1 MFLAFLHVVSWSQTI
16 SSPLIVPVEE
26 AKPVVLDPHP
36 LEHRDEQVRQRIVVF
51 AVEREVLAVPEAAA
65 GEERRQV
72 RRRVRVGVAEV
83 GAVQD
88 HRAVEQRLAVFPDGL
103 SDR

>member
-1 MFLAFLHVVSWSQTI
+1 MAQAI
-16 SSPLIVPVEE
+16 SSPRIVPVEGP
-26 AKPVVLDPHP
+26 KPRLLDPHP
-36 LEHRDEQVRQRIVVF
+36 LEHRDEQVRQRIIAA
-51 AVEREVLAVPEAAA
+51 AVEGQVLAVPEAAA

-88 HRAVEQRLAVFPDGL
+88 HRAVQQRLAAFPGGL
-103 SDR
+103 QAL